1 MFVDFNKVFGK
12 TPQAEL
18 QIPQALIDQLSA
30 KLPDGFIYVA
40 DSNNNLTISHDGKK
54 DLKYTIRGMT
64 LEPTDQQKKILGD
77 NCSFEDVMNLSY
89 NSQQPVPIK
98 FKDGKF
104 VTINDVDISVDE
116 LSYNPFKKHEL
127 VIDSTRIYPSPFP
140 PAFTIQIGNECTK
153 MELSVKRIPNNSLD
167 TMAFESDASKC
178 LSIIYYL
185 NPDKLYFT
193 MTMNIMIS
201 KAKTVQEIIDSIE
214 IYNAFIEG
222 KGYIF
227 SSLISS
233 GLENANASRYDDEA
247 LEFWKK
253 VKELEDKLG
262 VSFDPHGSELEFD
275 DICDIEEIYQN
286 IINNTPIRRN
296 VSINSIT
303 SKWEFKK
310 DDIAKDTLGKPIYF
324 EFDGKSTVKLFGQDI
339 ELPCTIGIF
348 NAVFANY
355 EKNEKTEECTIFL
368 ENESDEKPMYTSV
381 LRFLNKDELIKYK
394 KETKDRIIQFRD
406 AKKRHEFLLKK

>member
-1 MFVDFNKVFGK
+1 MFVDFNKIFGK
-12 TPQAEL
+12 EPQTEL
-18 QIPQALIDQLSA
+18 KIPQALIAQLSS

-54 DLKYTIRGMT
+54 NLKYTISGMA
-64 LEPTDQQKKILGD
+64 LEPTEQQKEILGD
-77 NCSFEDVMNLSY
+77 DFSFDDIMTLSY
-89 NSQQPVPIK
+89 NSQQPVPVR
-98 FKDGKF
+98 FKNDKY
-104 VTINDVDISVDE
+104 VTINGTDVSIE
-116 LSYNPFKKHEL
+116 KLSYNPFKPYEIL
-127 VIDSTRIYPSPFP
+127 IDSTYIYPSPFP
-140 PAFTIQIGNECTK
+140 PAFTIQIGNESTK
-153 MELSVKRIPNNSLD
+153 IELSVKRISNNSLD
-167 TMAFESDASKC
+167 TMAFKSDDSKC
-178 LSIIYYL
+178 LSISYYL
-185 NPDKLYFT
+185 NPDKHYFS

-227 SSLISS
+227 SSLIDSR
-233 GLENANASRYDDEA
+233 LETANASRYDDEA

-262 VSFDPHGSELEFD
+262 ISFDPHGSELEFD

-296 VSINSIT
+296 TSINSIT

-310 DDIAKDTLGKPIYF
+310 DDIAKDTLGKTIYL
-324 EFDGKSTVKLFGQDI
+324 EFDGESTVKLFGRDI
-339 ELPCTIGIF
+339 ELPCIVGIF

-355 EKNEKTEECTIFL
+355 EKNEKTEECTLFL
-368 ENESDEKPMYTSV
+368 ENKSDEKPMYTST
-381 LRFLNKDELIKYK
+381 LRFLNNDELLKYK
-394 KETKDRIIQFRD
+394 EETKDRIIQFRD